1 MPNIRVFVDFGS
13 TFTKVAAF
21 DLDEETLLARVQSP
35 STVDTDVTVGLRR
48 ALDELRRVAPADGNA
63 IRSAEAC
70 SSAAGGLRLAV
81 IGLVPDYTTKAGY
94 LAALGAGAKVVSSF
108 SYEMSRS
115 EVRQLEDSRPDI
127 VLLTGGTDGGNK
139 RAIVHNAA
147 ALAASSVRSIIVAG
161 NKSARDDIEDALS
174 GAGKLVTY
182 APNVMPEFG
191 RLELDPVN
199 ERIREMFIS
208 RITDAK
214 GISRVSGIIAGV
226 LMPTPAAVLEAAKLI
241 ADGAP
246 PAEQVRRGRGGHPA
260 ESGLG
265 ELLLVDVGGAT
276 TDVYS
281 IARGDPRDG
290 VHLLGLREPYAKR
303 TVEGD
308 LGLFHNLDTLAAI
321 TSDKMPID
329 ERADFERGVEK
340 LRAVLSVP
348 RGETPEKYQLALT
361 REAVRTAVYRHAGRV
376 EPVRTSDGEVWIQ
389 RGKDLSGVGL
399 VIGAGGPLSFSR
411 DPLSALEGAAADSAA
426 PDVLAPRAPAYM
438 LDDRYILFAI
448 GLLARSE
455 PEKALRIAKKYL
467 VGLGGAA
474 TSI

>member
-1 MPNIRVFVDFGS
+1 MPDIRVFVDFGS

-21 DLDEETLLARVQSP
+21 DLDTETLLARVQSP

-48 ALDELRRVAPADGNA
+48 ALDGLRSAAPVGEAA
-63 IRSAEAC
+63 IRAAEAC

-115 EVRQLEDSRPDI
+115 EVLELEASRPDI

-147 ALAASSVRSIIVAG
+147 ALASSSVRSIIVAG
-161 NKSARDDIEDALS
+161 NKSARDDVEDALS
-174 GAGKLVTY
+174 GSDKLVTY
-182 APNVMPEFG
+182 SPNVMPEFG

-199 ERIREMFIS
+199 ERIRELFIS
-208 RITDAK
+208 RIMDAK
-214 GISRVSGIIAGV
+214 GISRASDIIGGV
-226 LMPTPAAVLEAAKLI
+226 LMPTPAAVLEAAKLL
-241 ADGAP
+241 ADGAHIRFG
-246 PAEQVRRGRGGHPA
+246 AEP
-260 ESGLG
+260 GLG

-281 IARGDPRDG
+281 IAEGSPRDG

-321 TSDKMPID
+321 TADTLPD
-329 ERADFERGVEK
+329 GERADFDRGVET
-340 LRAVLSVP
+340 LRAGLSATRGDVP
-348 RGETPEKYQLALT
+348 ERYQTALA
-361 REAVRTAVYRHAGRV
+361 RAAVRTAVYRHAGRV

-389 RGKDLSGVGL
+389 RGKDLGGVRL
-399 VIGAGGPLSFSR
+399 VIGAGGPLAFSS
-411 DPLSALEGAAADSAA
+411 DPLGALEGAAADGAS
-426 PDVLAPRAPAYM
+426 PETLAPRAPRYM
-438 LDDRYILFAI
+438 LDRRYILFAV
-448 GLLARSE
+448 GLLAQSE
-455 PEKALRIAKKYL
+455 PAKALRIAKKYL
-467 VGLGGAA
+467 TEL
-474 TSI
+474 SL